1 MRRPRVAGRRVP
13 RPVLP
18 VGTLLLAALLALALT
33 GAFDGSGVISRAV
46 GATSAGEPTAQT
58 DDSVPAR
65 EVTMIGSSPAEA
77 PGETWGIG
85 EVGTVASNTWGIVRY
100 TTEGGWS
107 LAPGPLDAAGQPL
120 LGFEPDR
127 SPLMGEMTPGGAGVL
142 LGTVAGHGV
151 ALVRNP
157 GGAFEETAPVR
168 TEGEELG
175 AGEEP
180 LLKSGEKLFST
191 ARAPLVA
198 ALEEAGGIAGALVV
212 PVSEGLNVENQ
223 VLHWDGH
230 RWSSEPIE
238 VPKASEEKG
247 GFRVL
252 AIAASPHAV
261 WLLAQLSSGSPTV
274 ALFRRHLGTGGEPA
288 SWQPV
293 APAPG
298 LAAGAPLQVK
308 TVGAEE
314 PFTVPGT
321 GEPPTTQAQILTA
334 TDEGV
339 WIDGERTDAHVQL
352 TMFFKPAESGAD
364 SGAVL
369 ASWCNVS
376 SPAPACTHTLPE
388 ESLPTG
394 PSRSFAWANASSA
407 TPFGERVITGLGEG
421 VSLRLEGTE
430 FKPVLALGGS
440 EAPEDVGGTL
450 GAAFSNPRE
459 GWLGNSALPV
469 HLTLDPA
476 PDRLTPYPVPFRH
489 ALTAIAPQPGAPVG
503 ALSSEALAVGDQG
516 EVARYEPGEG
526 WQPES
531 LFGAGGRVETP
542 RLRAVAWPTPNRAY
556 AVGELGQMWLWR
568 GETGLWEPDPATP
581 VNFRGN
587 LLGIAFDPND
597 PSRGY
602 AVGQQGVLL
611 RYGKTWT
618 QEELPAG
625 SRRRQLHLDRLRR
638 LGGDRG
644 LPSDPPRNSTEGDHY
659 TGGLLV
665 NDGSG
670 WHVDQGAAQALGR
683 NVPWAVAGLPD
694 GGAAVSATPGGY
706 SEAPLILERESSA
719 APWLPTP
726 PYPGGEAPGSL
737 ALFREGGALRA
748 VGSGGVPPTIQLE
761 DERPPPAG
769 FPPNLIKPYPLAT
782 GYVIR
787 QTAAGWSD
795 EEHERN
801 DVRDPLGEYKSYD
814 MVYQPDPTSAVLI
827 DPTGAQGWAVG
838 GVVEEGGNGRLDT
851 ADVDRYPAD
860 GVTPPGFAT
869 APVPTQSTEATF
881 AVAGGAQCQAPCAAR
896 ANARL
901 GPDVWLSSALEQARQ
916 ISGVRAFLYTGPRVT
931 SGEGHGLYAVPYARE
946 FARYAELLSS
956 SLPAFPA
963 VSPSDRGPG
972 SECKFKEAFAAG
984 FPEPFG
990 DGAPVAGL
998 QPTGAGPGEPCPG
1011 YNALESTGLAA
1022 GYYAL
1027 ESTGPAGAV
1036 RVIVLD
1042 DSTDVGEAQLQWLAA
1057 QLADAKEHRGA
1068 GESPE
1073 PEPAI
1078 VLGSADLNAQIAAGD
1093 PAAQAVA
1100 ETLIGGGASA
1110 YFYDAPEQNIEQP
1123 LRGSS
1128 VVQTFGSGTLGYVAA
1143 VHAEEQDF
1151 LGQMGFLLA
1160 EVDAAPSA
1168 RKPNNVAPVKARLIP
1183 NIGELALEAK
1193 GGVLLR
1199 RSHAA
1204 LFDALARR
1212 PRAGGK
1218 SQRGVNSN
1226 EAAQYIPIPANCIG
1240 GACASAIPV
1249 EYEFSSSN
1257 PDIGEFVEPNL
1268 ASPEPQTT
1276 VLLGSN
1282 EKPIPD
1288 PKSGL
1293 FCAYN
1298 AGTTVV
1304 TISAGGLSSSLAV
1317 TVQAGS
1323 VRRPCGTQPLKGVAS
1338 QQQVVSAPVP
1348 PPPAP
1353 APTPAPAST
1362 PPPVPL
1368 PPEPPPVV
1376 PPVVVRPV
1384 PLKPPPPPFVPLVAL
1399 SAPVLAFVP
1408 PPVPTPARPTPPTG
1422 TSAVTSPVEVAEHEE
1437 EREEAPESVSNE
1449 AFAYSAPEHEPS
1461 PVYVLGVVILAAF
1474 AGAGVRRRPRR
1485 DRREL
1490 RVAPATLSTM
1500 RAQRRMGD
1508 GRRRS

>member
-1 MRRPRVAGRRVP
+1 M
-13 RPVLP
+13 LP

-33 GAFDGSGVISRAV
+33 GAFDGTGAISRAV
-46 GATSAGEPTAQT
+46 GASSAGEPTAQT

-65 EVTMIGSSPAEA
+65 EVTMIGSSPAET

-85 EVGTVASNTWGIVRY
+85 EVGTVASNSWGIVRY
-100 TTEGGWS
+100 TTESGWS

-120 LGFEPDR
+120 SGFEPDN
-127 SPLMGEMTPGGAGVL
+127 SPLTGEMTPDGAGVL
-142 LGTVAGHGV
+142 LGTGAGQEV
-151 ALVRNP
+151 VLVRNP
-157 GGAFEETAPVR
+157 GGAFTQTAPVP
-168 TEGEELG
+168 TEGETLA

-180 LLKSGEKLFST
+180 LLKSDEKLFST
-191 ARAPLVA
+191 ARTPLVA
-198 ALEEAGGIAGALVV
+198 ALEEAGGDAGALVV
-212 PVSEGLNVENQ
+212 PVSEGSSVENQ
-223 VLHWDGH
+223 VLYWNGR

-252 AIAASPHAV
+252 AIAAASHAV
-261 WLLAQLSSGSPTV
+261 WLLAQLSSSSPTV
-274 ALFRRHLGTGGEPA
+274 ALFRRHLGTGGEPT
-288 SWQPV
+288 SWQPL

-298 LAAGAPLQVK
+298 QAAGAPLQVK
-308 TVGAEE
+308 TVGAEA

-339 WIDGERTDAHVQL
+339 WIDGERTDAHVRL
-352 TMFFKPAESGAD
+352 TMFFKPAAGGAD
-364 SGAVL
+364 SGEVL
-369 ASWCNVS
+369 ASWCS
-376 SPAPACTHTLPE
+376 ADSPAPACTHTLPE
-388 ESLPTG
+388 EGLPTG
-394 PSRSFAWANASSA
+394 PSRSFAWANASAA

-430 FKPVLALGGS
+430 FTRVLALGGS

-469 HLTLDPA
+469 HLTLNPA
-476 PDRLTPYPVPFRH
+476 PNLLTPYPVPFRH

-531 LFGAGGRVETP
+531 LFGAGGKVETGV
-542 RLRAVAWPTPNRAY
+542 RLRAVAWPTPTRAY

-618 QEELPAG
+618 QEELPPEVAGASFTSIAFAG
-625 SRRRQLHLDRLRR
+625 SEAIVAYRQIHLETA
-638 LGGDRG
+638 
-644 LPSDPPRNSTEGDHY
+644 TEGDHY

-670 WHVDQGAAQALGR
+670 WHVDQGAALALGR

-706 SEAPLILERESSA
+706 SEAPLILERESA
-719 APWLPTP
+719 EAPWLPTS
-726 PYPGGEAPGSL
+726 PYPGDEAPGSL

-748 VGSGGVPPTIQLE
+748 IGSGGVPSTIQFE

-787 QTAAGWSD
+787 QTAVGWSD

-801 DVRDPLGEYKSYD
+801 DVRDPLGEYKAYD
-814 MVYQPDPTSAVLI
+814 MVYQPDPTSAVMI
-827 DPTGAQGWAVG
+827 DSTGTQGWAVG
-838 GVVEEGGNGRLDT
+838 GVVEEAGNGRLDT

-860 GVTPPGFAT
+860 GVVPPGFAT
-869 APVPTQSTEATF
+869 APVPTHPSEATF
-881 AVAGGAQCQAPCAAR
+881 AIAGGAQCLAPCAAR

-916 ISGVRAFLYTGPRVT
+916 IAGVRAFLYTGPRVT

-946 FARYAELLSS
+946 LARYAELLAAGPNAYPVASS
-956 SLPAFPA
+956 
-963 VSPSDRGPG
+963 SDRGPG
-972 SECKFKEAFAAG
+972 SECDFQKAFAG
-984 FPEPFG
+984 FPAPLG
-990 DGAPVAGL
+990 GA
-998 QPTGAGPGEPCPG
+998 ER
-1011 YNALESTGLAA
+1011 AA
-1022 GYYAL
+1022 EGCATYYAL
-1027 ESTGPAGAV
+1027 ESGGAEGNV

-1042 DSTDVGEAQLQWLAA
+1042 DSSGVGEAQLQWLAA
-1057 QLADAKEHRGA
+1057 QLGDAKEHRGEDGSA
-1068 GESPE
+1068 E

-1110 YFYDAPEQNIEQP
+1110 YFYDAPEQNIAQTLQLP
-1123 LRGSS
+1123 GGSIP
-1128 VVQTFGSGTLGYVAA
+1128 TFGSGTLGYVTA

-1218 SQRGVNSN
+1218 SQRGVDSN

-1257 PDIGEFVEPNL
+1257 PDIGEFVAPNL

-1282 EKPIPD
+1282 EKPISD
-1288 PKSGL
+1288 SKSGL

-1304 TISAGGLSSSLAV
+1304 TISAGGLSSSLTV

-1323 VRRPCGTQPLKGVAS
+1323 VRRPCGTQLLKGVAS
-1338 QQQVVSAPVP
+1338 EQQVVPAPVP
-1348 PPPAP
+1348 PPAP
-1353 APTPAPAST
+1353 TPTPAPASS

-1368 PPEPPPVV
+1368 PPPPPPQ
-1376 PPVVVRPV
+1376 PPPAAVVRPA
-1384 PLKPPPPPFVPLVAL
+1384 PPRPAPPPFVPLVAL
-1399 SAPVLAFVP
+1399 GAPVLAFVP

-1422 TSAVTSPVEVAEHEE
+1422 TSAVTSPVEVAEREE

-1449 AFAYSAPEHEPS
+1449 ALAYSATEHEPS
-1461 PVYVLGVVILAAF
+1461 PVYVLGFVVLAAF

-1485 DRREL
+1485 GRREL

-1508 GRRRS
+1508 DRRRP

>member
-1 MRRPRVAGRRVP
+1 M
-13 RPVLP
+13 LP

-33 GAFDGSGVISRAV
+33 GAFDGSGVIARAV
-46 GATSAGEPTAQT
+46 GAPSAGEPTAQT

-85 EVGTVASNTWGIVRY
+85 EVGTVASNAWGIVRY
-100 TTEGGWS
+100 TTESGWS
-107 LAPGPLDAAGQPL
+107 LAPGPLDAGGQPL
-120 LGFEPDR
+120 SGFEPDR
-127 SPLMGEMTPGGAGVL
+127 SLLTGEMTPGGAGVL

-151 ALVRNP
+151 VLVRNP
-157 GGAFEETAPVR
+157 GGTFTETAPVR

-198 ALEEAGGIAGALVV
+198 ALEEASGVAGALVV
-212 PVSEGLNVENQ
+212 PVSEGANAENQ

-230 RWSSEPIE
+230 RWASEPIE

-252 AIAASPHAV
+252 AIAASPHEV
-261 WLLAQLSSGSPTV
+261 WLLAQLSSGSPSV
-274 ALFRRHLGTGGEPA
+274 ALFRRHLGAGGEPT

-298 LAAGAPLQVK
+298 QTAGAPLQVK
-308 TVGAEE
+308 TVGAEV

-321 GEPPTTQAQILTA
+321 GEPPTAQAQILTA

-339 WIDGERTDAHVQL
+339 WIDGERTDAHVRL
-352 TMFFKPAESGAD
+352 TMFFKPAEDGAASGE
-364 SGAVL
+364 VL
-369 ASWCNVS
+369 ASWCNASAS
-376 SPAPACTHTLPE
+376 SPSCTHPLPE

-394 PSRSFAWANASSA
+394 PSRSFAWANSSAA

-421 VSLRLEGTE
+421 VSLRLEDTE
-430 FKPVLALGGS
+430 FTRVLALGGS

-450 GAAFSNPRE
+450 GAAFSNPHE

-469 HLTLDPA
+469 HLTMDPA
-476 PDRLTPYPVPFRH
+476 PNLLTPYPVPFRH

-542 RLRAVAWPTPNRAY
+542 RLRAVAWPTPSRAY

-568 GETGLWEPDPATP
+568 DETGLWEPDPATP

-587 LLGIAFDPND
+587 LLGIAFDPSD

-618 QEELPAG
+618 QEELPPEVAGASFTSIAFAG
-625 SRRRQLHLDRLRR
+625 SEAIVAYRQIHLETA
-638 LGGDRG
+638 
-644 LPSDPPRNSTEGDHY
+644 TEGDHY

-670 WHVDQGAAQALGR
+670 WHVDQGAALALGR

-694 GGAAVSATPGGY
+694 GGAALSATPGGY
-706 SEAPLILERESSA
+706 SEAPLILERESSQ

-737 ALFREGGALRA
+737 ALFREGDALRA
-748 VGSGGVPPTIQLE
+748 VGSGGVPSTIQFE

-787 QTAAGWSD
+787 QTAVGWSD

-801 DVRDPLGEYKSYD
+801 DVRDPLGEYKAYD
-814 MVYQPDPTSAVLI
+814 MVYQPDPTSAILV
-827 DPTGAQGWAVG
+827 DSTGTQGWAVG
-838 GVVEEGGNGRLDT
+838 GVVEERGNGRLDT

-860 GVTPPGFAT
+860 GVAPPGFAT
-869 APVPTQSTEATF
+869 APVPTQPTEATF
-881 AVAGGAQCQAPCAAR
+881 ALAGGAQCLAPCSAR

-916 ISGVRAFLYTGPRVT
+916 ITGVRAFLYTGARVT
-931 SGEGHGLYAVPYARE
+931 SGEGHGLFAVPYARE
-946 FARYAELLSS
+946 FARYAALLSS
-956 SLPAFPA
+956 SLPAFP
-963 VSPSDRGPG
+963 VSSPSDRGPG
-972 SECKFKEAFAAG
+972 SECAFKEAFAG
-984 FPEPFG
+984 FPGPFG
-990 DGAPVAGL
+990 DGAPAAGL
-998 QPTGAGPGEPCPG
+998 EPAGSGAGPSEPC
-1011 YNALESTGLAA
+1011 A

-1042 DSTDVGEAQLQWLAA
+1042 DATDVGEAQRQWLAVE
-1057 QLADAKEHRGA
+1057 LGDAKAHRGA
-1068 GESPE
+1068 GGSPE

-1110 YFYDAPEQNIEQP
+1110 YFYDAPEQNLEQL

-1128 VVQTFGSGTLGYVAA
+1128 IPTFGSGTLGYVAA

-1160 EVDAAPSA
+1160 EVNAAPSA

-1212 PRAGGK
+1212 PLAGGK
-1218 SQRGVNSN
+1218 SQRGINSN

-1240 GACASAIPV
+1240 GECASRIPV

-1276 VLLGSN
+1276 VLLGPG
-1282 EKPIPD
+1282 EKPVPD
-1288 PKSGL
+1288 SKSGL

-1338 QQQVVSAPVP
+1338 QQQVVPAPV

-1353 APTPAPAST
+1353 APTPAPASA

-1368 PPEPPPVV
+1368 PPPPPPMA
-1376 PPVVVRPV
+1376 PPAPV
-1384 PLKPPPPPFVPLVAL
+1384 HQVLPKPPPPPFVPLVAV
-1399 SAPVLAFVP
+1399 SAPVFAFVP

-1422 TSAVTSPVEVAEHEE
+1422 TSAVTSPVEVAEREE

-1449 AFAYSAPEHEPS
+1449 ALAYSAPEHEPS
-1461 PVYVLGVVILAAF
+1461 PAYALGVVILAAF

-1485 DRREL
+1485 GRREL

-1500 RAQRRMGD
+1500 RAQRRASVD
-1508 GRRRS
+1508 RRRP

>member
-1 MRRPRVAGRRVP
+1 M
-13 RPVLP
+13 
-18 VGTLLLAALLALALT
+18 
-33 GAFDGSGVISRAV
+33 
-46 GATSAGEPTAQT
+46 
-58 DDSVPAR
+58 
-65 EVTMIGSSPAEA
+65 
-77 PGETWGIG
+77 
-85 EVGTVASNTWGIVRY
+85 
-100 TTEGGWS
+100 
-107 LAPGPLDAAGQPL
+107 
-120 LGFEPDR
+120 
-127 SPLMGEMTPGGAGVL
+127 
-142 LGTVAGHGV
+142 
-151 ALVRNP
+151 
-157 GGAFEETAPVR
+157 
-168 TEGEELG
+168 
-175 AGEEP
+175 
-180 LLKSGEKLFST
+180 
-191 ARAPLVA
+191 
-198 ALEEAGGIAGALVV
+198 
-212 PVSEGLNVENQ
+212 PVSEGSSVEDQ
-223 VLHWDGH
+223 VLYWNGH

-252 AIAASPHAV
+252 SIAAGPHEA
-261 WLLAQLSSGSPTV
+261 WLLAQLSSGSPSV
-274 ALFRRHLGTGGEPA
+274 ALFLRHPGTGGKPA

-293 APAPG
+293 APASG
-298 LAAGAPLQVK
+298 KAAGAPLQVK
-308 TVGAEE
+308 TAGAEVG
-314 PFTVPGT
+314 FTVPGT
-321 GEPPTTQAQILTA
+321 GEPPTSQAQILTA
-334 TDEGV
+334 TEEGV
-339 WIDGERTDAHVQL
+339 WIDGERTDAHVRL
-352 TMFFKPAESGAD
+352 TMFFKPAAGGAD
-364 SGAVL
+364 SGEVL

-376 SPAPACTHTLPE
+376 EPAPACTHTLPE
-388 ESLPTG
+388 EGLPTG
-394 PSRSFAWANASSA
+394 PARSFAWANPSSA
-407 TPFGERVITGLGEG
+407 TPYGERVITGLGEG
-421 VSLRLEGTE
+421 VSLRLEGSE
-430 FKPVLALGGS
+430 FKPQPALGGS

-459 GWLGNSALPV
+459 GWLGNSQLPV

-476 PDRLTPYPVPFRH
+476 PNRLTPYPVPFRH
-489 ALTAIAPQPGAPVG
+489 ALTAVAPQPGAPVG

-531 LFGAGGRVETP
+531 LFGAGGKVETGV
-542 RLRAVAWPTPNRAY
+542 RLRAVAWPTPNRAF

-618 QEELPAG
+618 QEELPPEVAGASFTSIAFAG
-625 SRRRQLHLDRLRR
+625 SEAIVAYRQIHLETA
-638 LGGDRG
+638 
-644 LPSDPPRNSTEGDHY
+644 TEGDHY

-670 WHVDQGAAQALGR
+670 WHVDPGATQALGG

-706 SEAPLILERESSA
+706 SVAPLILERESA
-719 APWLPTP
+719 EAPWLPTT

-748 VGSGGVPPTIQLE
+748 IGSGGVPQTIQFE

-787 QTAAGWSD
+787 QTAVGWSD

-801 DVRDPLGEYKSYD
+801 DVRDPLGEYKAYD
-814 MVYQPDPTSAVLI
+814 MVYQPDPTSAVLV
-827 DPTGAQGWAVG
+827 DSTGTQGWAVG

-860 GVTPPGFAT
+860 GVVPPGFTT
-869 APVPTQSTEATF
+869 APVPTHPGEATF
-881 AVAGGAQCQAPCAAR
+881 AIAGGAQCLAPCAAR

-916 ISGVRAFLYTGPRVT
+916 IAGVRAFLYTGPRVT
-931 SGEGHGLYAVPYARE
+931 TGEGRGFFAVPYARE

-956 SLPAFPA
+956 SLPAFPVA
-963 VSPSDRGPG
+963 SPTDRGPG
-972 SECKFKEAFAAG
+972 SECAFKEAFAG

-990 DGAPVAGL
+990 KGAAAAGL
-998 QPTGAGPGEPCPG
+998 QPAGSGPGLGEPCG
-1011 YNALESTGLAA
+1011 S
-1022 GYYAL
+1022 YYAL
-1027 ESTGPAGAV
+1027 ESYVLESTGSPPEVHHVRAV

-1042 DSTDVGEAQLQWLAA
+1042 DSGGVGEAQLQWLAA
-1057 QLADAKEHRGA
+1057 QLAEAKSHRDKEGN
-1068 GESPE
+1068 PE

-1093 PAAQAVA
+1093 PDAQAVA
-1100 ETLIGGGASA
+1100 ETLNVGGASA
-1110 YFYDAPEQNIEQP
+1110 YFYDAPEQNVEQT
-1123 LRGSS
+1123 LRGGSIP
-1128 VVQTFGSGTLGYVAA
+1128 TFGSGTLGYVTA

-1160 EVDAAPSA
+1160 EVDTASSA
-1168 RKPNNVAPVKARLIP
+1168 REANNVAPVKARLIP

-1212 PRAGGK
+1212 PRAGGR
-1218 SQRGVNSN
+1218 SQRGTNSN
-1226 EAAQYIPIPANCIG
+1226 EAAQYIPIPSNCIG
-1240 GACASAIPV
+1240 SACASAIPV

-1282 EKPIPD
+1282 EKPIAD
-1288 PKSGL
+1288 SKSGL

-1304 TISAGGLSSSLAV
+1304 TISAGGLSSSLTV

-1338 QQQVVSAPVP
+1338 QQQVVPAPVP

-1353 APTPAPAST
+1353 APTPAPASS

-1368 PPEPPPVV
+1368 PPPPLL
-1376 PPVVVRPV
+1376 PPAAVVRPA
-1384 PLKPPPPPFVPLVAL
+1384 PPRPAPPPFVPLAAL

-1422 TSAVTSPVEVAEHEE
+1422 TSAVTSPVEVAEREE

-1449 AFAYSAPEHEPS
+1449 ALAYSAPDHEPS
-1461 PVYVLGVVILAAF
+1461 PAYVLGVVVLAAF

-1485 DRREL
+1485 GRREQ

-1500 RAQRRMGD
+1500 RTQRRLGD
-1508 GRRRS
+1508 GRRRP